1 MRPTRLLSLV
11 ALTLAV
17 AATPVVP
24 TPVAAQPP
32 AADAAHRAAVQ
43 RLLQVT
49 RVREMTEGNV
59 ETMLGTQLRQMPQL
73 APYAGIL
80 RDFYREQLDWKILEP
95 EFTRVYLEVFTERE
109 VRELTDFYQT
119 PLGQKMLTKLPA
131 LLASSNEMSMRRIQ
145 AAMPQLMERLQAAM
159 QGGAMSTPVPK
170 ADSTRPP
177 AS

>member
-17 AATPVVP
+17 ATA
-24 TPVAAQPP
+24 PVAAQQP

-49 RVREMTEGNV
+49 RVREMTEGSL
-59 ETMLGTQLRQMPQL
+59 ETMLDAQLRQMPQL

-80 RDFYREQLDWKILEP
+80 RDFYREQMDWKILEP
-95 EFTRVYLEVFTERE
+95 EFTRLYLEVFTEPE
-109 VRELTDFYQT
+109 VRELIDFYQT

-131 LLASSNEMSMRRIQ
+131 LLAKSNEMSMRRVQ

-159 QGGAMSTPVPK
+159 QGGGAPSGVPK
-170 ADSTRPP
+170 PDATRPP
-177 AS
+177 TS